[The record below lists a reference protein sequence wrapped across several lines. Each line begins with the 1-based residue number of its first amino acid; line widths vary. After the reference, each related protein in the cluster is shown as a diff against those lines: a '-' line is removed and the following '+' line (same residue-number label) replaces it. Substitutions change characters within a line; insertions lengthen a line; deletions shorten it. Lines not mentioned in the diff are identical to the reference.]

1 MSVSTPT
8 GAILVLI
15 WRDVNMDFAEG
26 AITESLSVRW
36 RLAILNQF
44 YLLASAVLL
53 NRRALADFRYQIIL
67 GRDTNRQQTVRNV
80 TERLLP
86 QRRLDQPRLAV
97 GRADQID
104 ALLSCHDFVLVL
116 IGTV

>member
-1 MSVSTPT
+1 MSVPTPT
-8 GAILVLI
+8 GAILILI
-15 WRDVNMDFAEG
+15 WRVVNIDFAEG

-36 RLAILNQF
+36 RLAIFDQF
-44 YLLASAVLL
+44 NLLASAVLL
-53 NRRALADFRYQIIL
+53 DRRTLANFRYQIIL
-67 GRDTNRQQTVRNV
+67 GRDTNRQQAVRNV

-86 QRRLDQPRLAV
+86 QRRLDQPGLAV
-97 GRADQID
+97 RRADQIY